1 MSAAPRRFA
10 VVGKP
15 VAHSMSPAM
24 HAMFA
29 AETGFAIEYGKIEPA
44 ADESFAACAE
54 RFFAAGGSGL
64 NVTLP
69 YKAEALAFAASAS
82 RLARLA
88 GVANTLKAEDGGGVS
103 ACNTDGAGL
112 AADLRTRLG
121 VEPAGLRLLLL
132 GAGGAS
138 AGVLPSLL
146 QAKPAAVTI
155 ANRTEERARE
165 LAGRFAKFAREDGVE
180 LAHCGLAATAGGG
193 WDVVINATA
202 AGRGAAGLALPA
214 AAFGSARLAYDMSYR
229 SADDSFLAQARAA
242 GVERRCDGLGMLVE
256 QGALSFAYWLGAMPA
271 TGPVHARLRAEL
283 DGA

>member
-1 MSAAPRRFA
+1 MSAAPQRFA
-10 VVGKP
+10 VVGRP

-44 ADESFAACAE
+44 ADESFESCAK
-54 RFFAAGGSGL
+54 RFFAAGGTGL

-69 YKAEALAFAASAS
+69 YKAEALAFADSAS

-88 GVANTLKAEDGGGVS
+88 GAANTLKAEEDGGVS

-112 AADLRTRLG
+112 VTDLRTRHGIEL
-121 VEPAGLRLLLL
+121 AGLRLLLL

-146 QAKPAAVTI
+146 QAKPKAITI
-155 ANRTEERARE
+155 ANRTAAKAAE
-165 LAGRFAKFAREDGVE
+165 LAGRFAAFAKEHGVE
-180 LAHCGLAATAGGG
+180 LASCGLEETAAGG
-193 WDVVINATA
+193 WDLVVNATA

-214 AAFGSARLAYDMSYR
+214 AAFGGARLAYDMSYR
-229 SADDSFLAQARAA
+229 SADDSFLMQAAEA

-271 TGPVHARLRAEL
+271 TEPAYARLRAEI
-283 DGA
+283 DGE